1 MRVLID
7 TNVLIS
13 AALRADS
20 IPWLA
25 YQKAASYP
33 NHGLICEQNVDELK
47 RVPTRKSG
55 QISVDSI
62 IDPGI
67 SVSSR

>member
-13 AALRADS
+13 AALRADGT
-20 IPWLA
+20 PWLA

-33 NHGLICEQNVDELK
+33 NHGLSSGIRYKQSNHYDTSRISPLNLK
-47 RVPTRKSG
+47 NFE
-55 QISVDSI
+55 
-62 IDPGI
+62 
-67 SVSSR
+67 